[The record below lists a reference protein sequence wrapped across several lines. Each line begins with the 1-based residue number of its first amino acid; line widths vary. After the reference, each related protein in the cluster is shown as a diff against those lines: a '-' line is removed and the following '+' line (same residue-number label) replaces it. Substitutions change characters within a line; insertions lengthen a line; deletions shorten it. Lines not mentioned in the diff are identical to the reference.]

1 MKTCR
6 DCAKSLTNVGSH
18 RILHKI
24 PDNLYKLQIVWQCG
38 KCRCEKTLRTSI
50 PGFEVPV
57 SRCEKIPGTTPLRSL
72 TRYEHII
79 DLIAE
84 YPILRQRYKAFKRGV
99 QEAVEKGLEQGSDLS
114 LVEHYELGRIF
125 CY

>member
-1 MKTCR
+1 MLGVIVFCTKFQTIYINC
-6 DCAKSLTNVGSH
+6 KLYGNVGNVDA
-18 RILHKI
+18 K
-24 PDNLYKLQIVWQCG
+24 
-38 KCRCEKTLRTSI
+38 KTLRTSI